1 LGAGS
6 DELDMPRMRGTQ
18 GRLRN
23 GADINKT
30 GAGWT
35 GLFRRIFPSTFRS
48 GSN

>member
-6 DELDMPRMRGTQ
+6 DELDMPRMRGAQ

-35 GLFRRIFPSTFRS
+35 GLFMRIFPSTFRS